1 MSLYLSRYFRSNIG
15 KDELTVTIEEELT
28 SIRNYLAIQN
38 IRYRDKFRFVVN
50 IESELYTQK
59 ILRML
64 LQPLIENSIF
74 HGLEQKNETGTITLS
89 AFENDCGMILTVV
102 DDGVGFSANNL
113 RKGLAL
119 KNIDERIKLFY
130 GEPYG
135 MQIISQP
142 SAGTTVILTLTR
154 V

>member
-1 MSLYLSRYFRSNIG
+1 
-15 KDELTVTIEEELT
+15 
-28 SIRNYLAIQN
+28 
-38 IRYRDKFRFVVN
+38 
-50 IESELYTQK
+50 
-59 ILRML
+59 ML

>member
-1 MSLYLSRYFRSNIG
+1 M
-15 KDELTVTIEEELT
+15 
-28 SIRNYLAIQN
+28 
-38 IRYRDKFRFVVN
+38 
-50 IESELYTQK
+50 
-59 ILRML
+59 
-64 LQPLIENSIF
+64 
-74 HGLEQKNETGTITLS
+74 S

-135 MQIISQP
+135 MQIIIQP